1 MNEHQ
6 FQTGDFPLL
15 TTAQL
20 AQELGVHPQT
30 IYRWHAEGLIP
41 SLRLSSKAIRYC
53 LVDVMLA
60 LHGEHGIHGTNGG
73 IEEVSDV

>member
-1 MNEHQ
+1 MTAHH
-6 FQTGDFPLL
+6 FQKGDFPLL

-30 IYRWHAEGLIP
+30 VYRWHAEGLIP
-41 SLRLSSKAIRYC
+41 SLRLSNKAIRYC

-73 IEEVSDV
+73 IGEVGDV

>member
-1 MNEHQ
+1 MTAHH
-6 FQTGDFPLL
+6 FQKGDFPLL

-30 IYRWHAEGLIP
+30 IYRWISQQRIP
-41 SLRLSSKAIRYC
+41 CLRLSNKAIRYC
-53 LVDVMLA
+53 LVDVIFA

-73 IEEVSDV
+73 IGEVGDV